1 MNQKSIFIALALAVA
16 TGAIAFAAGVKIRE
30 LQQIAS
36 FKNADSVKSAP
47 LCNITNQF
55 ATEMQVEIIES
66 KFTSG
71 TYFIE
76 PKQKGMFFCGD
87 KVRVVSGTY
96 RPLFSKLHQL
106 KRQQIFSQRIHLMPA
121 KATANADERIFS

>member
-1 MNQKSIFIALALAVA
+1 MNQKSIFIALALATV
-16 TGAIAFAAGVKIRE
+16 TGAIAFTAVVKMRE
-30 LQQIAS
+30 PQQIAS
-36 FKNADSVKSAP
+36 FKDADSVKSAP

-76 PKQKGMFFCGD
+76 PKEKGMFFCGD
-87 KVRVVSGTY
+87 KVSYT
-96 RPLFSKLHQL
+96 S
-106 KRQQIFSQRIHLMPA
+106 
-121 KATANADERIFS
+121 

>member
-1 MNQKSIFIALALAVA
+1 MKMNQKSVFISLALATV
-16 TGAIAFAAGVKIRE
+16 TGAIAFAAGVKMRE
-30 LQQIAS
+30 PQKIAS
-36 FKNADSVKSAP
+36 SKDTNSVKSAP

-87 KVRVVSGTY
+87 KVRVVSGKY
-96 RPLFSKLHQL
+96 RSELTIKGSTTF
-106 KRQQIFSQRIHLMPA
+106 QQ
-121 KATANADERIFS
+121 ATPVKNTTNI